1 MRATRIPAHVFEEFV
16 KRFRDPL
23 ISDLR
28 GYLRWMHG
36 MRMLKAFWCSDWK
49 GLGYLGLMDS
59 GKLIGVWRAS
69 RMRVIFHGHGA
80 WRGLRERGEIQDI
93 FFSRWRV
100 EYLGEILQR
109 AEKMFSKHGLRD
121 FGISKWK
128 PDA

>member
-1 MRATRIPAHVFEEFV
+1 
-16 KRFRDPL
+16 
-23 ISDLR
+23 
-28 GYLRWMHG
+28 
-36 MRMLKAFWCSDWK
+36 MLKAFWCSDWK

-59 GKLIGVWRAS
+59 GKLIGVLRAS

-80 WRGLRERGEIQDI
+80 WRGLRKRGEIQDI